1 MKKMLKSMLILL
13 AMILCM
19 ALQSLADVPSVN
31 FKEGKP
37 IWLKGRTKEMNDYA
51 GFRTIFNVKNVDGV
65 KLKCTGHNSYRVYS
79 NGKFVLYGPARGP
92 HGFYRV
98 DEVDLSP
105 FLQKGEN
112 ILAIEAIVYNV
123 NGYGITNQ
131 PGFIQAEV
139 TQGDNVLCATGSSSN
154 PFVGFDLNYKHKKVE
169 RYSFQRG
176 FTEAYKLTSHSL
188 DWIVK
193 KENTL
198 TPYEVEILENK
209 TLITRGVPMPTFE
222 KVLPTKVI
230 MDGKIDLQKPIENP
244 WVNKNVAPRAT
255 FLAYPFDQLEYSP
268 PKDFQQMTIEKGES
282 KDEKCSFPIQINSAQ
297 YKAFDFGRSMT
308 GFVFLK
314 LKIEEPT
321 KVFITFDE
329 MLRNNMVDWKRL
341 GCHNVIALELTE
353 KGEYEFESIEPYTFR
368 YMQISNTSAPTSIFS
383 TGIKLYENPEAQ
395 NAKFNCSDER
405 INRIFEAGRATFA
418 QNAVDI
424 FMDCPH
430 RERAGWLCD
439 SFFTSRAALVLA
451 GNTSVEKNFFENFML
466 PPKYEFLPDGMLPM
480 CYPSDHN
487 DGTFIPNWAMW
498 FVIELGEYAKRS
510 NDWDL
515 VNALKPKVLALV
527 KFFDQYKNS
536 DGLLEKLPSWVFV
549 EWSKANDFVQD
560 VNYPSN
566 MLFAGVLDTVAELY
580 NLPEYKQ
587 EAEKVRNKI
596 REQSFDGT
604 FFVDNALRKDG
615 KLEVTRNRTEVC
627 QYFAFFF
634 KVATKETHPDL
645 WNIIKNDFGPHRK
658 ENNKY
663 PEVHLANAF
672 IGNVL
677 RAELLTLSDEGD
689 KVLDE
694 SIGYLD
700 YMAQRTGTLWENV
713 GDEASL
719 NHGFASHIV
728 YILDRVALGVKE
740 LDPVNKK
747 VKIVFQPL
755 KLEYCS
761 GTLPLG
767 EAESLQI
774 KWKQDENTIKY
785 HIQAPNQYKVEIE
798 NITNKK
804 LIESATL

>member
-1 MKKMLKSMLILL
+1 MLECVLILL
-13 AMILCM
+13 AMLLTLS
-19 ALQSLADVPSVN
+19 LQSMADVQSVN

-51 GFRTIFNVKNVDGV
+51 GFRAIFNVKNLDGV
-65 KLKCTGHNSYRVYS
+65 KLKCTGHNSYRVS
-79 NGKFVLYGPARGP
+79 LNGKFVLYGPARGP

-98 DEVDLSP
+98 DEIDLSP
-105 FLQKGEN
+105 FLQEGEN
-112 ILAIEAIVYNV
+112 ILAVEAIAYNV

-131 PGFIQAEV
+131 PGFVQAEI
-139 TQGDNVLCATGSSSN
+139 TQGDNVLCATGSTSN
-154 PFVGFDLNYKHKKVE
+154 PFVGFDLNYKYKKVE

-176 FTEAYKLTSHSL
+176 FTEAYKLAANSL
-188 DWIVK
+188 DWIAN
-193 KENTL
+193 KESTFNA
-198 TPYEVEILENK
+198 YEVEILENK
-209 TLITRGVPMPTFE
+209 ALILRGVPMPTFE
-222 KVLPTKVI
+222 EILPAKLLMEGKV
-230 MDGKIDLQKPIENP
+230 DLQKPVEKP

-268 PKDFQQMTIEKGES
+268 PKDFQKMTIEKGEYVN
-282 KDEKCSFPIQINSAQ
+282 KDCSFPMQIDSAQ
-297 YKAFDFGRSMT
+297 YKVFDFGRSMT
-308 GFVFLK
+308 GFVS
-314 LKIEEPT
+314 LKIKVDEPT

-329 MLRNNMVDWKRL
+329 MLRDDMVDWKRL
-341 GCHNVIALELTE
+341 GCHNVIPLEFTE
-353 KGEYEFESIEPYTFR
+353 KGEYGIESIEPYTFR
-368 YMQISNTSAPTSIFS
+368 YLQLTNTNAASSIISTSIR
-383 TGIKLYENPEAQ
+383 LYENPEAKK
-395 NAKFNCSDER
+395 AIFASSDER

-439 SFFTSRAALVLA
+439 SFFTSRAGLVLT
-451 GNTSVEKNFFENFML
+451 GNTSVEKNFLENFML
-466 PPKYEFLPDGMLPM
+466 PPKFEFLPEGMLPM

-510 NDWDL
+510 NDLDL

-604 FFVDNALRKDG
+604 FFVDNALRKGD

-645 WNIIKNDFGPHRK
+645 WNIIRNDFGPHRK

-677 RAELLTLSDEGD
+677 RAELLTLSGEGD

-694 SIGYLD
+694 SVGYLD

-728 YILDRVALGVKE
+728 YIFDRVALGVKE
-740 LDPVNKK
+740 LDTVNKK
-747 VKIVFQPL
+747 VKIVFLPL

-761 GTLPLG
+761 GIIPLG
-767 EAESLQI
+767 ESEVLQI
-774 KWKQDENTIKY
+774 GWKQDENTIKY
-785 HIQAPNQYKVEIE
+785 HVIAPDQYKVEVE
-798 NITNKK
+798 NTTNKK
-804 LIESATL
+804 LEKVTVL